1 MLSYTTIKTECDKVL
16 SLAEKYSGTDEV
28 VLEFKLR
35 LKSYLIKLEVSLD
48 DIESNAYRD
57 TIPRLI
63 SAYIGLVDALS
74 RYDDKM
80 KNISEIRR
88 ENSTKDLGDIF
99 LLMIGDDT
107 DEEV

>member
-16 SLAEKYSGTDEV
+16 ILAEKYSGTDEV

-48 DIESNAYRD
+48 DTESNAYME

-74 RYDDKM
+74 RYDDNM
-80 KNISEIRR
+80 KSMSEIRR

-99 LLMIGDDT
+99 LLMVGDDT
-107 DEEV
+107 NEEV